1 MFDIGMPEM
10 LVIAVVALVVVG
22 PKDLPRVIRAVA
34 GGLGKLRSMAAEFRT
49 GVNDFVRESELAELK
64 EAIDKTRA
72 AMDVP
77 GNLEKFVDP
86 TGTVRETYE
95 KATGK
100 TKPADTPK
108 TDGSKADGPKTAGPK
123 TDESA

>member
-22 PKDLPRVIRAVA
+22 PKDLPKVIRAIA
-34 GGLGKLRSMAAEFRT
+34 GGLGKLRSMATEFRS
-49 GVNDFVRESELAELK
+49 GVNEFVRESELAELR

-77 GNLEKFVDP
+77 GNLEEFVDP
-86 TGTVRETYE
+86 TGTARNTHEDAKGKPKSEDTL
-95 KATGK
+95 KKSADATQK
-100 TKPADTPK
+100 
-108 TDGSKADGPKTAGPK
+108 
-123 TDESA
+123 DEDS

>member
-10 LVIAVVALVVVG
+10 LVIAVVMLVVVG

-34 GGLGKLRSMAAEFRT
+34 AGLGKLRSMAAEFRN
-49 GVNDFVRESELAELK
+49 GMNDFVRESELADLK

-86 TGTVRETYE
+86 TGTVRKTYE
-95 KATGK
+95 DVSGKAKAGDSPGK
-100 TKPADTPK
+100 DGPKADAPNT
-108 TDGSKADGPKTAGPK
+108 DGPKTG
-123 TDESA
+123 EGV

>member
-22 PKDLPRVIRAVA
+22 PKDLPKVIRAIA
-34 GGLGKLRSMAAEFRT
+34 GALGKVRSMATEFRS
-49 GVNDFVRESELAELK
+49 GVNEFVRESELSELK

-86 TGTVRETYE
+86 TGTVRQTYE
-95 KATGK
+95 DASDTA
-100 TKPADTPK
+100 KPTDTPK
-108 TDGSKADGPKTAGPK
+108 TDDVPPKGDA
-123 TDESA
+123 

>member
-10 LVIAVVALVVVG
+10 LVIAVVTLLVVG

-34 GGLGKLRSMAAEFRT
+34 GGLGKLRNMAVEFRS
-49 GVNDFVRESELAELK
+49 GVNEFVRESELADLK

-95 KATGK
+95 EAAGK
-100 TKPADTPK
+100 TPPPEEPEKAEEPQKEGDT
-108 TDGSKADGPKTAGPK
+108 
-123 TDESA
+123 

>member
-22 PKDLPRVIRAVA
+22 PKDLPKVIRAVA
-34 GGLGKLRSMAAEFRT
+34 GGLGKLRSMATEFRS
-49 GVNDFVRESELAELK
+49 GVNEFVRESELAELK

-77 GNLEKFVDP
+77 GNLEEFVDP
-86 TGTVRETYE
+86 TGTVRKTYE
-95 KATGK
+95 DATGK
-100 TKPADTPK
+100 PEPK
-108 TDGSKADGPKTAGPK
+108 DAPNK
-123 TDESA
+123 DEDS